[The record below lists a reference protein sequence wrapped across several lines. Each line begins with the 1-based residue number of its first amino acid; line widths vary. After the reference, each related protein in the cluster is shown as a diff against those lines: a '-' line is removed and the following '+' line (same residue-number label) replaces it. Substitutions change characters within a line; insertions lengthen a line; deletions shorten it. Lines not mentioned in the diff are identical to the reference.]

1 MCMRH
6 TGTPAPATTSAM
18 RGSTRIADT
27 SFTNDAPAA
36 MAASATT
43 AFVVSIEIGT
53 SVASRR
59 PRITARTRASSTSAG
74 HRVRPRPGRLAADVE
89 HVGALGDERDAAGDR
104 CPGIEVL
111 AAVRER
117 VGRHVDHAHD
127 RRRREPVRQW
137 GHGRHPRMAPSTTRR
152 RGALPFHT
160 SHTEVEADLLR
171 QALGPGA
178 SVLEAGCGRT
188 TRLARFRDRIDRLA
202 GVDLD
207 ESGGRMNESLDE
219 FAVADL
225 CGTLPFPD
233 GTFDLVY
240 SNFVVEH
247 LERPPAAFAEWHRV
261 LRPGGSV
268 VVVTSN
274 RSNPLM
280 AAARVL
286 PQGLRT
292 AIKGRGPGRRGP

>member
-1 MCMRH
+1 M
-6 TGTPAPATTSAM
+6 
-18 RGSTRIADT
+18 
-27 SFTNDAPAA
+27 
-36 MAASATT
+36 
-43 AFVVSIEIGT
+43 
-53 SVASRR
+53 
-59 PRITARTRASSTSAG
+59 
-74 HRVRPRPGRLAADVE
+74 
-89 HVGALGDERDAAGDR
+89 
-104 CPGIEVL
+104 
-111 AAVRER
+111 
-117 VGRHVDHAHD
+117 
-127 RRRREPVRQW
+127 
-137 GHGRHPRMAPSTTRR
+137 
-152 RGALPFHT
+152 
-160 SHTEVEADLLR
+160 
-171 QALGPGA
+171 
-178 SVLEAGCGRT
+178 LEAGCGRT

-225 CGTLPFPD
+225 CSTLPFPD

-240 SNFVVEH
+240 SNFVIEH

-292 AIKGRGPGRRGP
+292 AIKGRGPGAAARDVFPARYRANTPEVLTSQLGRAGFRPVQVVPVATLHRYAGERRAAAAALRTVERRLPPRLRSTIVAWYRRD

>member
-1 MCMRH
+1 
-6 TGTPAPATTSAM
+6 
-18 RGSTRIADT
+18 
-27 SFTNDAPAA
+27 
-36 MAASATT
+36 
-43 AFVVSIEIGT
+43 
-53 SVASRR
+53 
-59 PRITARTRASSTSAG
+59 
-74 HRVRPRPGRLAADVE
+74 
-89 HVGALGDERDAAGDR
+89 
-104 CPGIEVL
+104 
-111 AAVRER
+111 
-117 VGRHVDHAHD
+117 
-127 RRRREPVRQW
+127 
-137 GHGRHPRMAPSTTRR
+137 MAPSTTRR
-152 RGALPFHT
+152 RGTLPFHT

-171 QALGPGA
+171 RALGPNA

-188 TRLARFRDRIDRLA
+188 TRLTRFRDRIDRLA

-225 CGTLPFPD
+225 CGTLPFANA
-233 GTFDLVY
+233 TFDLVY

-274 RSNPLM
+274 RSNPHM

-292 AIKGRGPGRRGP
+292 AIKGRGPGAAARDVFPTRYRANTPGALTSQLGGAGFRPVEVVPVATLHRYAGDRRAAAAALRTFERGLPPRLRSTIVAWYRRD

>member
-1 MCMRH
+1 MTAGGGNRSGNGA
-6 TGTPAPATTSAM
+6 TGGILEW
-18 RGSTRIADT
+18 R
-27 SFTNDAPAA
+27 
-36 MAASATT
+36 
-43 AFVVSIEIGT
+43 
-53 SVASRR
+53 RR
-59 PRITARTRASSTSAG
+59 PPAG
-74 HRVRPRPGRLAADVE
+74 
-89 HVGALGDERDAAGDR
+89 
-104 CPGIEVL
+104 
-111 AAVRER
+111 
-117 VGRHVDHAHD
+117 
-127 RRRREPVRQW
+127 
-137 GHGRHPRMAPSTTRR
+137 
-152 RGALPFHT
+152 GALPFHT
-160 SHTEVEADLLR
+160 SHIEVEADLLQ

-188 TRLARFRDRIDRLA
+188 TRLARFRDRIDRLV

-292 AIKGRGPGRRGP
+292 AIKGRGPGAAARDVFPARYRANTPGGAHGPARPGGLPSGPGRPRRDAPPLRGRAAGGRRGPPHLRARPAAAPALDDRRLVPPGLAPVGQ

>member
-1 MCMRH
+1 
-6 TGTPAPATTSAM
+6 
-18 RGSTRIADT
+18 
-27 SFTNDAPAA
+27 
-36 MAASATT
+36 
-43 AFVVSIEIGT
+43 
-53 SVASRR
+53 
-59 PRITARTRASSTSAG
+59 
-74 HRVRPRPGRLAADVE
+74 
-89 HVGALGDERDAAGDR
+89 
-104 CPGIEVL
+104 
-111 AAVRER
+111 
-117 VGRHVDHAHD
+117 
-127 RRRREPVRQW
+127 
-137 GHGRHPRMAPSTTRR
+137 MAPSTTRR
-152 RGALPFHT
+152 RRALPFHT

-171 QALGPGA
+171 RALDPGA

-188 TRLARFRDRIDRLA
+188 TRLARFRDRIDRLV

-233 GTFDLVY
+233 GAFDLVY

-292 AIKGRGPGRRGP
+292 VIKGRGPGAAARDVFPAHYRANTPEALTSRLGRAGFGPVQVVPVATLHRYAGERRTAAAALRTFERGLPPRLRSTIVAWYRRG

>member
-1 MCMRH
+1 
-6 TGTPAPATTSAM
+6 
-18 RGSTRIADT
+18 
-27 SFTNDAPAA
+27 
-36 MAASATT
+36 
-43 AFVVSIEIGT
+43 
-53 SVASRR
+53 
-59 PRITARTRASSTSAG
+59 
-74 HRVRPRPGRLAADVE
+74 
-89 HVGALGDERDAAGDR
+89 
-104 CPGIEVL
+104 
-111 AAVRER
+111 
-117 VGRHVDHAHD
+117 
-127 RRRREPVRQW
+127 
-137 GHGRHPRMAPSTTRR
+137 MAPSTTRR

-171 QALGPGA
+171 QALGPSA

-188 TRLARFRDRIDRLA
+188 TRLARFRDRIDRLV

-292 AIKGRGPGRRGP
+292 VIKGRGPGAAARDVFPARYRANTPEVLTSQLGQAGFRPVHVVPVATLHRYAGRAAGGRRGPPHLRARPAAAPALDDRRLVPPGLAPVGQ

>member
-1 MCMRH
+1 
-6 TGTPAPATTSAM
+6 
-18 RGSTRIADT
+18 
-27 SFTNDAPAA
+27 
-36 MAASATT
+36 
-43 AFVVSIEIGT
+43 
-53 SVASRR
+53 
-59 PRITARTRASSTSAG
+59 
-74 HRVRPRPGRLAADVE
+74 
-89 HVGALGDERDAAGDR
+89 
-104 CPGIEVL
+104 
-111 AAVRER
+111 
-117 VGRHVDHAHD
+117 
-127 RRRREPVRQW
+127 
-137 GHGRHPRMAPSTTRR
+137 MAPSTTRR

-160 SHTEVEADLLR
+160 SHIEVEADLLQ

-292 AIKGRGPGRRGP
+292 AIKGRGPGAAARDVFPARYRANTPGALTGQLGRAGFRPVQVVPVATLHRYAGERRAAAAALRTFERGLPPRLRSTIVAWYRRG

>member
-1 MCMRH
+1 
-6 TGTPAPATTSAM
+6 
-18 RGSTRIADT
+18 
-27 SFTNDAPAA
+27 
-36 MAASATT
+36 
-43 AFVVSIEIGT
+43 
-53 SVASRR
+53 
-59 PRITARTRASSTSAG
+59 
-74 HRVRPRPGRLAADVE
+74 
-89 HVGALGDERDAAGDR
+89 
-104 CPGIEVL
+104 
-111 AAVRER
+111 
-117 VGRHVDHAHD
+117 
-127 RRRREPVRQW
+127 
-137 GHGRHPRMAPSTTRR
+137 MAPSTTRR

-160 SHTEVEADLLR
+160 SHTEVEAGLLR
-171 QALGPGA
+171 QALGPNA

-188 TRLARFRDRIDRLA
+188 TRLARFRDRIDRLV

-286 PQGLRT
+286 PQGLRRV
-292 AIKGRGPGRRGP
+292 IKARGPGAAARDVFPARYRANTPALLTSRLGQGGFSPVQVVPVATLHRYAGERRAAAAALRTFERGLPPRLRSTIVAWYRRD